1 MKAPTRSCR
10 CAEPYNL
17 CPACQRWGT
26 RHPQGQDATYKGIPR
41 RTWANP
47 RDVQEIAR
55 LRHLGYPWTEIVALV
70 GITTSA
76 LRVVR
81 NLGLVEDTS

>member
-10 CAEPYNL
+10 CVKPYDL
-17 CPACQRWGT
+17 CHACTAWGN
-26 RHPQGQDATYKGIPR
+26 RHPQGQHGTYKGIPR
-41 RTWANP
+41 RTWANTS
-47 RDVQEIAR
+47 DVREIAR

>member
-1 MKAPTRSCR
+1 MPPLGHPPAHLG
-10 CAEPYNL
+10 EP
-17 CPACQRWGT
+17 A
-26 RHPQGQDATYKGIPR
+26 R
-41 RTWANP
+41 R
-47 RDVQEIAR
+47 QEIAR